1 LRVFEEDREVVE
13 SQVPETLPLEF
24 GWEAHIP
31 ADRSSMAY
39 RRGLKRMGF
48 GRSFLV

>member
-1 LRVFEEDREVVE
+1 MFEEESAHVE
-13 SQVPETLPLEF
+13 SQLPETLPLDF
-24 GWEAHIP
+24 GPEAHIP

-48 GRSFLV
+48 GPFFLV

>member
-1 LRVFEEDREVVE
+1 MVE
-13 SQVPETLPLEF
+13 TQQPECLPLDF
-24 GWEAHIP
+24 GPEAHIA

-48 GRSFLV
+48 DQFFLV